1 MNKTLFIIVNTLS
14 YLISHRLE
22 VVFAA
27 RDNGYKIHIAYGEL
41 GNTNAEILLQKGI
54 HLTQIPLTRGLNGL
68 LIEFKSLSSIYKILK
83 RYKPEIVHL
92 ITIKSYLYGGI
103 AARILKIPCLI
114 TAIAGYGIL
123 GENKN
128 WKNIILQ
135 KILYPFF
142 YLAFNHKN
150 QKIIVQN
157 LSDKEM
163 LIKKYNIDSKKNY
176 FISRLWS

>member
-1 MNKTLFIIVNTLS
+1 M
-14 YLISHRLE
+14 
-22 VVFAA
+22 
-27 RDNGYKIHIAYGEL
+27 
-41 GNTNAEILLQKGI
+41 
-54 HLTQIPLTRGLNGL
+54 TQIPLTRGLNGL

-142 YLAFNHKN
+142 
-150 QKIIVQN
+150 I
-157 LSDKEM
+157 
-163 LIKKYNIDSKKNY
+163 
-176 FISRLWS
+176 